1 MVNEIVETKDGLKL
15 RKLVSLK
22 TNTAKEYQDAMLD
35 RVEYFKE
42 ENQKKSQFNSTLQNT
57 AVQVLSTI
65 LNLKV
70 QVDKSLGEEN
80 LKKVHDFI
88 DQILLLG
95 L

>member
-1 MVNEIVETKDGLKL
+1 MVDEIVETKDGLKL

-22 TNTAKEYQDAMLD
+22 TTTAKDYQDAMLD
-35 RVEYFKE
+35 RVEYFKD
-42 ENQKKSQFNSTLQNT
+42 ENQKKSQFNSTVQNT
-57 AVQVLSTI
+57 VVQALSTI

-88 DQILLLG
+88 DQILLFG

>member
-1 MVNEIVETKDGLKL
+1 MVEEIVETKEGLKL

-22 TNTAKEYQDAMLD
+22 TSTAKEYQDAMLD
-35 RVEYFKE
+35 RVEFFKG
-42 ENQKKSQFNSTLQNT
+42 ENQKKSQFNSTVQNT
-57 AVQVLSTI
+57 VVQALSII

-88 DQILLLG
+88 DHILLLG

>member
-1 MVNEIVETKDGLKL
+1 MVDEIVETKDGLKL

-22 TNTAKEYQDAMLD
+22 TSTAEEYQDAMLN

-42 ENQKKSQFNSTLQNT
+42 ENQKKSQFNSTIQNT
-57 AVQVLSTI
+57 VVQALGTI
-65 LNLKV
+65 LDLKV

-88 DQILLLG
+88 DQFLLLG

>member
-1 MVNEIVETKDGLKL
+1 MVDEIVETKDGLKL

-22 TNTAKEYQDAMLD
+22 TSTAKEYQDAMLD

-42 ENQKKSQFNSTLQNT
+42 ENQKKSQFNSAVQNT
-57 AVQVLSTI
+57 VVQALSTI

-88 DQILLLG
+88 DQILLFG

>member
-1 MVNEIVETKDGLKL
+1 MVDEIVETKDGLKL

-22 TNTAKEYQDAMLD
+22 TNTAKEYQDAMLN
-35 RVEYFKE
+35 RVEYFKK
-42 ENQKKSQFNSTLQNT
+42 ENQKKSQFNSTVQNT
-57 AVQVLSTI
+57 VVQALSTI
-65 LNLKV
+65 LDIKV

-88 DQILLLG
+88 NQFLLLG

>member
-1 MVNEIVETKDGLKL
+1 MVDEIVETKEGLKL

-22 TNTAKEYQDAMLD
+22 TSTAKEYQDAMLD
-35 RVEYFKE
+35 RVEFFKG
-42 ENQKKSQFNSTLQNT
+42 ENQKKSQFNSTVQNT
-57 AVQVLSTI
+57 VVQALSTI

>member
-1 MVNEIVETKDGLKL
+1 MVDEIVETKDGLKL

-88 DQILLLG
+88 DQFLLLG

>member
-1 MVNEIVETKDGLKL
+1 MVEEIVETKEGLKL
-15 RKLVSLK
+15 RKLVALK
-22 TNTAKEYQDAMLD
+22 TSTAKEYQDAMLD
-35 RVEYFKE
+35 RVEFFKG
-42 ENQKKSQFNSTLQNT
+42 ENQKKSQFNSTVQNT
-57 AVQVLSTI
+57 VVQALSII

>member
-1 MVNEIVETKDGLKL
+1 MVDEIIETKDGLKL

-22 TNTAKEYQDAMLD
+22 TSTAKEYQDAMLT

-42 ENQKKSQFNSTLQNT
+42 ENKKKSQFNSTVQNT
-57 AVQVLSTI
+57 VVQALSTI
-65 LNLKV
+65 LDLKV
-70 QVDKSLGEEN
+70 QIDKSLGEEN

>member
-1 MVNEIVETKDGLKL
+1 MVDEIIETKDGLKL

-22 TNTAKEYQDAMLD
+22 TSTAEEYQDAMLN

-42 ENQKKSQFNSTLQNT
+42 ENQKKSQFNSTVQNT
-57 AVQVLSTI
+57 VVQVLGTI
-65 LNLKV
+65 LDLKV

>member
-1 MVNEIVETKDGLKL
+1 MVEEIIETKDGLKL

-22 TNTAKEYQDAMLD
+22 TNTAKEYQDAMLN
-35 RVEYFKE
+35 RVEYFKK
-42 ENQKKSQFNSTLQNT
+42 ENQKKSQFNSTVQNT
-57 AVQVLSTI
+57 VVQALSTI
-65 LNLKV
+65 LDIKV

-88 DQILLLG
+88 NQFLLLG

>member
-1 MVNEIVETKDGLKL
+1 MVDEIVETKDGLKL

-22 TNTAKEYQDAMLD
+22 TNTAKEYQDAMLN
-35 RVEYFKE
+35 RVEYFKK
-42 ENQKKSQFNSTLQNT
+42 ENQKKSQFNSTVQNT
-57 AVQVLSTI
+57 VVQALSTI